1 MNKEQ
6 TENLS
11 PNTLTLRSYEAAVQ
25 EYINGT
31 AAEVSGSFKNW
42 IDQILALLPSNAQI
56 IEIGSGFGRDANYI
70 ESFGFKIERTDA
82 TESFVIFLQKQGN
95 SAHKFNILTDAFYA
109 QYDLVFANAV
119 FLHFTPEE
127 LELALIKVHNA
138 LKNNGIL
145 AFSVKKGEGEE
156 WTTAK
161 LGKPRYFCYWE
172 ESKMFALLKRIE
184 FEVVLLLEDERFLQL
199 IVKPIR

>member
-6 TENLS
+6 TESLS
-11 PNTLTLRSYEAAVQ
+11 PNVLTLRSYEAAVQ
-25 EYINGT
+25 EYISGT
-31 AAEVSGSFKNW
+31 AAEVSGSFKSW
-42 IDQILALLPSNAQI
+42 IDQILTLLSSNAQI
-56 IEIGSGFGRDANYI
+56 IEIGSGFGRDASYI
-70 ESFGFKIERTDA
+70 ESFGFKVERTDA
-82 TESFVIFLQKQGN
+82 TESFVTFLREQRN
-95 SAHKFNILTDAFYA
+95 SARKFNILTDAFCA

-127 LELALIKVHNA
+127 LELALIKIHGA

-145 AFSVKKGEGEE
+145 AFSVKKGKGAE

-172 ESKMFALLKRIE
+172 SNKMLAQLKRAG
-184 FEVVLLLEDERFLQL
+184 FEIILLSEDERFLQL
-199 IVKPIR
+199 ITKPTR